1 MKSLNAFLE
10 GLLNKSN
17 KSSVLNAGEEI
28 VTIIREKAA
37 QEKRINGCVD
47 WDPVKKVLSLE
58 NDYGCLLDGEIIDLI
73 RSIPGVTLYADF
85 FHLYTPDGNFPDNL
99 VIDFDIKEENGDSLI
114 SNCKSTSIQNCTFE
128 IASKFSHE
136 FDIRE
141 GNLYLTNVKFI
152 GNIDYGLTLYP
163 RISIIMHGQG
173 AVPIFKNV
181 ELLDMP
187 LEIECPAWKR
197 YYDKVK
203 RNINKDTDPGD
214 VIKMFG
220 LDGITKENLRDL
232 KKPYIK
238 IKCPFRISDATYNT
252 MKISRV
258 KPEDKKYI
266 EQNGWFIYFS

>member
-37 QEKRINGCVD
+37 QEKRINGSVD

-73 RSIPGVTLYADF
+73 RSIPGVTLYTDF
-85 FHLYTPDGNFPDNL
+85 FHLYTPDGIFPDNL
-99 VIDFDIKEENGDSLI
+99 VIDFDIKEEIGDSLI
-114 SNCKSTSIQNCTFE
+114 SYCKSTSIQNCTFE
-128 IASKFSHE
+128 ITSKFSHD
-136 FDIRE
+136 FDIRK
-141 GNLYLTNVKFI
+141 GNLFFTNVKFI
-152 GNIDYGLTLYP
+152 GNMDYGLTLYP
-163 RISIIMHGQG
+163 KISIIMHGPD

-181 ELLDMP
+181 ELLNMP
-187 LEIECPAWKR
+187 LEIECPAWRK
-197 YYDKVK
+197 YSDKVK
-203 RNINKDTDPGD
+203 QNINKDTDPGD

-220 LDGITKENLRDL
+220 LDGITKENFKDIRH
-232 KKPYIK
+232 PYIE
-238 IKCPFRISDATYNT
+238 IKCPPKPGDRVKES

>member
-1 MKSLNAFLE
+1 M
-10 GLLNKSN
+10 
-17 KSSVLNAGEEI
+17 
-28 VTIIREKAA
+28 
-37 QEKRINGCVD
+37 
-47 WDPVKKVLSLE
+47 LSLE

-73 RSIPGVTLYADF
+73 RSIPGVTLYTDF

-114 SNCKSTSIQNCTFE
+114 SYCKSTSMQNCTFE

-163 RISIIMHGQG
+163 RINIIMHGQG

-187 LEIECPAWKR
+187 LEIECLAWKK

-220 LDGITKENLRDL
+220 LDGITKENFKDIRH
-232 KKPYIK
+232 PYIE
-238 IKCPFRISDATYNT
+238 IKCPSTPGFRVKES

-258 KPEDKKYI
+258 APEDKKYI